1 MWKMFHLPTLVELFI
16 SSGNFLYYFA
26 SFLAKLEEQAELF
39 SMEGKNIVQLTK
51 KIWSN

>member
-1 MWKMFHLPTLVELFI
+1 MFHLSTLPELFI
-16 SSGNFLYYFA
+16 SSGNFLYNFV
-26 SFLAKLEEQAELF
+26 SSLARLEEKAELF